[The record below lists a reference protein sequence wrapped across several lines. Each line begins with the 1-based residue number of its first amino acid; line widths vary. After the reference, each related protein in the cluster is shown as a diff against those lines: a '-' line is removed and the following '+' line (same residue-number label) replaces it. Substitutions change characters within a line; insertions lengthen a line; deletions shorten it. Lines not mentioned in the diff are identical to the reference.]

1 MKKKN
6 ALVSIIVRTKDR
18 PKLLKSALQSIADQT
33 YGPIEVVLV
42 NDGGCDLDIEELK
55 GILGDIALNYIR
67 LEKNTGRAHAG
78 NVGIKSAK
86 GEYIGFLDDD
96 DEFYPEHLVTLVSS
110 LEHNDYEVAYT
121 DSLMVYKGYDP
132 HTHEF
137 NNEVKKEIAFSQ
149 DFNYDRLVF
158 ENYIPLMCLL
168 FDRRPLVTSGGFEN
182 SFDLYEDWDLLI
194 RIGNKCPFYHIRQI
208 TSNYNQ
214 WSIDLQISQRN
225 NDPIFLQQAYLKVLS
240 RHIKEIT
247 PRRIHGIISEYVHN
261 RQSLKE
267 LRDESESHKN
277 LMREMDSQISTFGS
291 QINILSAELREKG
304 SQIDALAAEVRERE
318 AQISILSTELR
329 ERDFRIDALTAEVR
343 ERDAQISILSTE
355 LRERDSRIDTLTA
368 GAREREAQISTLSGE
383 LQAKGL
389 QIDTLNCE
397 LRERDSQIDALT
409 AVVRERDVQINT
421 LTSIMNEKKTEV
433 MALQNTVRER
443 DSLITVMRNTRGWRL
458 LDKFRRIRD
467 NFPVPMFRVR
477 HQKVTDRSEK

>member
-1 MKKKN
+1 MDALIEVSKKEILQMEKKN

-67 LEKNTGRAHAG
+67 LEKNTGRANAG
-78 NVGIKSAK
+78 NVGIENAK
-86 GEYIGFLDDD
+86 GHYMGFLDDD
-96 DEFYPEHLVTLVSS
+96 DEFYPEHLGTLVSF

-168 FDRRPLVTSGGFEN
+168 FDRRPLVNSGGFEK

-194 RIGNKCPFYHIRQI
+194 RIGNKYPFYHIRQI

-277 LMREMDSQISTFGS
+277 LMREKDSQISTLDS

-318 AQISILSTELR
+318 AQISTLDFQINILS
-329 ERDFRIDALTAEVR
+329 A
-343 ERDAQISILSTE
+343 
-355 LRERDSRIDTLTA
+355 
-368 GAREREAQISTLSGE
+368 E
-383 LQAKGL
+383 LQEKG
-389 QIDTLNCE
+389 
-397 LRERDSQIDALT
+397 SQIDALNS
-409 AVVRERDVQINT
+409 E
-421 LTSIMNEKKTEV
+421 MK
-433 MALQNTVRER
+433 ER
-443 DSLITVMRNTRGWRL
+443 DSRLSPLTSVIGEKEAEVVALRIAVQERDALVSAMRNTLGWRML
-458 LDKFRRIRD
+458 EKYRRMRD
-467 NFPVPMFRVR
+467 SVR
-477 HQKVTDRSEK
+477 RRKSSE

>member
-1 MKKKN
+1 MDALIEVSKKEILQMEKKN

-67 LEKNTGRAHAG
+67 LEKNTGRANAG
-78 NVGIKSAK
+78 NVGIENAK
-86 GEYIGFLDDD
+86 GHYMGFLDDD
-96 DEFYPEHLVTLVSS
+96 DEFYPEHLGTLVSF

-168 FDRRPLVTSGGFEN
+168 FDRRPLVNSGGFEK

-194 RIGNKCPFYHIRQI
+194 RIGNKCPFYH
-208 TSNYNQ
+208 
-214 WSIDLQISQRN
+214 
-225 NDPIFLQQAYLKVLS
+225 
-240 RHIKEIT
+240 
-247 PRRIHGIISEYVHN
+247 N

-267 LRDESESHKN
+267 LRDESESRKN
-277 LMREMDSQISTFGS
+277 LMREKDS
-291 QINILSAELREKG
+291 QINILSADLREKG

-318 AQISILSTELR
+318 AQISTLDSQINILS
-329 ERDFRIDALTAEVR
+329 A
-343 ERDAQISILSTE
+343 
-355 LRERDSRIDTLTA
+355 
-368 GAREREAQISTLSGE
+368 E
-383 LQAKGL
+383 LQEKG
-389 QIDTLNCE
+389 
-397 LRERDSQIDALT
+397 SQIDALNS
-409 AVVRERDVQINT
+409 E
-421 LTSIMNEKKTEV
+421 MK
-433 MALQNTVRER
+433 ER
-443 DSLITVMRNTRGWRL
+443 DSR
-458 LDKFRRIRD
+458 
-467 NFPVPMFRVR
+467 
-477 HQKVTDRSEK
+477 RSEEHTSELQSRLHL

>member
-1 MKKKN
+1 MEIKN
-6 ALVSIIVRTKDR
+6 PSVSIIVRTKDR
-18 PKLLKSALQSIADQT
+18 PELLKRALKTIAAQT
-33 YGPIEVVLV
+33 YRPIEVVLV
-42 NDGGCDLDIEELK
+42 NDGGCDPDIERLK
-55 GILGDIALNYIR
+55 EILRDVSLNYIR

-78 NVGIKSAK
+78 NVGIENAQ
-86 GEYIGFLDDD
+86 GQYIGFLDDD
-96 DEFYPEHLVTLVSS
+96 DELNPEHLVTLVSF

-121 DSLMVYKGYDP
+121 DSLMVYKEYDP

-168 FDRRPLVTSGGFEN
+168 FARRPLVTSGGFEN

-194 RIGNKCPFYHIRQI
+194 RIGNKYPFYHIRQI

-247 PRRIHGIISEYVHN
+247 PKRIHDIISEYAHT

-291 QINILSAELREKG
+291 QINILSAELQEK
-304 SQIDALAAEVRERE
+304 SSLIDALAAEVRERE
-318 AQISILSTELR
+318 AQISTLDSQINILSAELQ
-329 ERDFRIDALTAEVR
+329 EKSSLIDALNSEMK
-343 ERDAQISILSTE
+343 
-355 LRERDSRIDTLTA
+355 ERDSRLSPLTSVM
-368 GAREREAQISTLSGE
+368 GEKEAE
-383 LQAKGL
+383 VVA
-389 QIDTLNCE
+389 
-397 LRERDSQIDALT
+397 LRIVVQERDALVT
-409 AVVRERDVQINT
+409 A
-421 LTSIMNEKKTEV
+421 
-433 MALQNTVRER
+433 
-443 DSLITVMRNTRGWRL
+443 MRNTLGWRML
-458 LDKFRRIRD
+458 EKYRRMRD
-467 NFPVPMFRVR
+467 GVLRR
-477 HQKVTDRSEK
+477 KSSE

>member
-33 YGPIEVVLV
+33 YRPTEVVLV

-121 DSLMVYKGYDP
+121 DSLMVYKEYDP
-132 HTHEF
+132 HTHEL
-137 NNEVKKEIAFSQ
+137 NNEVKKEVAFSQ

-168 FDRRPLVTSGGFEN
+168 FARRPLVTSGGFEN

-194 RIGNKCPFYHIRQI
+194 RIGNKYPFHHIRQI

-225 NDPIFLQQAYLKVLS
+225 NDPIFLQQAYLKLLS

-277 LMREMDSQISTFGS
+277 LMREKDS
-291 QINILSAELREKG
+291 QINILSAELQEKG

-318 AQISILSTELR
+318 AQISTLDSQINILS
-329 ERDFRIDALTAEVR
+329 A
-343 ERDAQISILSTE
+343 
-355 LRERDSRIDTLTA
+355 
-368 GAREREAQISTLSGE
+368 E
-383 LQAKGL
+383 LQEKG
-389 QIDTLNCE
+389 
-397 LRERDSQIDALT
+397 SQIDALN
-409 AVVRERDVQINT
+409 RE
-421 LTSIMNEKKTEV
+421 MK
-433 MALQNTVRER
+433 ER
-443 DSLITVMRNTRGWRL
+443 DSRLSPLTSVIGEKEAEVVALRIAVQERDALVSAMRNTLGWRML
-458 LDKFRRIRD
+458 EKYRRMRD
-467 NFPVPMFRVR
+467 SVR
-477 HQKVTDRSEK
+477 RRKSSE